1 MLAPKASQEA
11 IEIYNKLKDGR
22 DPAPRVI
29 SDNFFDIQVAGSPSA
44 TKNQVQASSS
54 QATSTPAAAKPK
66 VVVPTPAPIP
76 KSTSTASQLQAKNVT
91 PQSTAAA
98 SPSASDSTKRSSRGL
113 NRFLHRGDPNEPKK
127 NVIKNFFI
135 NLNK

>member
-1 MLAPKASQEA
+1 MAPKASQEA

-44 TKNQVQASSS
+44 TKNQAQASSS
-54 QATSTPAAAKPK
+54 QATSTPTAAKPK

-76 KSTSTASQLQAKNVT
+76 QSASTASQLQAKNVT
-91 PQSTAAA
+91 PQSTATA
-98 SPSASDSTKRSSRGL
+98 SPSASDSTKRASRGL